1 MKCNVCST
9 EMGRPVY
16 ESAVSLTSLCDIF
29 PEPTRVRI
37 CANCG
42 HLQTDELADAASFY
56 DADYTIL
63 TDSDEEDQIYEVR
76 EGDTVYRTEHQLNV
90 FVDKVSVEP
99 GTKILD
105 FGCAKSSMMRSL
117 LASRPGIEPY
127 LYDVSDRYLP
137 FWEKF
142 LEPSRWAIYDLP
154 SDWDGKFDVVTSF
167 FSLEHITQPSD
178 VVAQISRLLKPGGIF
193 YGIVPNVI
201 TNSADFIV
209 IDHVNHFTRS
219 SLNCLLT
226 SCGLHV
232 QDIDDSSHRGAFVFV
247 AGRSADGARK
257 AWRPDNAEVD
267 ACTQQTGELAEFW
280 DNAGGR
286 VRDFETGLEADDQV
300 SVYGAG
306 FYGAFI
312 RSCLRHPDRIRCV
325 VDQNPYLQGG
335 DLGGAPIVTP
345 DDLPQDVNAMLV
357 GLNPGHARDVIAAV
371 RAFAGRDLTFFYF

>member
-9 EMGRPVY
+9 EMGQPVY

-37 CANCG
+37 CTNCG

-76 EGDTVYRTEHQLNV
+76 EDGTVYRTEHQLNV
-90 FVDKVSVEP
+90 FVDKVPVEH

-105 FGCAKSSMMRSL
+105 FGCAKSSMMRAL
-117 LASRPGIEPY
+117 LACRPGVEPY

-142 LEPSRWAIYDLP
+142 SNPSQWAVYDLP
-154 SDWDGKFDVVTSF
+154 SDWDDKFDVVTSF
-167 FSLEHITQPSD
+167 FSLEHITQPSA
-178 VVAQISRLLKPGGIF
+178 VVAQITRLLKPGGVF

-232 QDIDDSSHRGAFVFV
+232 QDIDESSHRGAFVFV

-325 VDQNPYLQGG
+325 VDQNPFLQGG